1 MLNKSDDQTKSL
13 WSSSNDFDVVSPL
26 DFSLK
31 HLNFSS
37 LVNKP
42 DETTKSRFKA
52 NANNISLGDH
62 NDEKSVRMENFSGY
76 ETPYLGMKLNPSHKN
91 LIRNSAH
98 EVSDEDDDTFTGK
111 RVVQNKNLDYK
122 EKRVDAVNLIMNINL
137 KSINI
142 FDKSNTEKYPKFD
155 DDLSEES
162 IGNDQLQKES
172 EPGNTRLSRNSNY
185 YESSRDY
192 KMRNSRGKS
201 MFTKN
206 YQKDNNGRGK
216 ESLDKIIW
224 GGFHKITKD
233 DNHDPNPQFEKEDD
247 EAMFIEGAMANSV
260 EYPHNRAVKHK
271 NINRF
276 GKSSVGIKPYYQK

>member
-13 WSSSNDFDVVSPL
+13 WSSSNDFEVVSPL

-37 LVNKP
+37 LINKP
-42 DETTKSRFKA
+42 DENSKFKPKA

-76 ETPYLGMKLNPSHKN
+76 ETPYLGMKINPSHKN
-91 LIRNSAH
+91 LIRNTED
-98 EVSDEDDDTFTGK
+98 EVSDEDDDTFSGN

-122 EKRVDAVNLIMNINL
+122 EKKIDAVNMIMNINF
-137 KSINI
+137 KARNI
-142 FDKSNTEKYPKFD
+142 FDKSYADKNPKFD
-155 DDLSEES
+155 DNLSEES
-162 IGNDQLQKES
+162 IGNDQLQKEA
-172 EPGNTRLSRNSNY
+172 EPINPRLSRSSNY
-185 YESSRDY
+185 YESTRDY

-201 MFTKN
+201 MFTIN
-206 YQKDNNGRGK
+206 YQKDSHSRRK

-233 DNHDPNPQFEKEDD
+233 DNHDPTPQFEQEDD
-247 EAMFIEGAMANSV
+247 EAMLIEGAIANTV

-271 NINRF
+271 SINRF
-276 GKSSVGIKPYYQK
+276 GKSSVGIKPYYQR